1 MNKLAGTVWELDQR
15 HRLALLRHPMAE
27 TTRPRLC
34 LGDLLA
40 EDSFG
45 LTLIS
50 GGPEGARREV
60 RGAHAV
66 EVDEPARWLACG
78 WVMLTTGVRL
88 RGNGHAQRALV
99 PSLEEAGVTALG
111 FGVGLG
117 FKHVPAAL
125 LEVAQERAFPVFAVP
140 YETPFREI
148 VHFVE
153 RSLSGGDEHVFRRL
167 TALQRYL
174 VDALR
179 TPEPERA
186 MVDRL
191 AGFLDAGVMLL
202 GPDGEPEIVAG
213 KPPVAAL
220 RSVIDAQ
227 PVGLTEV
234 EAGGW
239 HAVATPIATRAH
251 ERTRWLVLA
260 SPRPGFIGKL
270 VKPAAEATAPLLAA
284 MTRLGEVVRDQ
295 ELAVKAALLE
305 EALEPVPVRD
315 LQPLAARAA
324 AFGVDFAR
332 AARLVV
338 IRSHGGQ
345 PLDVAGVRGEFVA
358 TFEHAHI
365 PYLVLPRA
373 GALTALVQAGDG
385 ELSAALA
392 RLAQSP
398 ALAIGVGRA
407 VTAIADAHHSLRD
420 AELAVG
426 RAGLNGGPRIVRF
439 EDFDLGTFMVSEIP
453 PERLGPKVEEI
464 LSVLRAN
471 PPLHEAICAYFAHDL
486 DIAATAVSL
495 HMHRNS
501 LRYRLA
507 RLEQLLG
514 RSLKQPA
521 TIASLYVALAAE
533 DAAGAPPRVGGMPKP
548 RA

>member
-1 MNKLAGTVWELDQR
+1 MG
-15 HRLALLRHPMAE
+15 E

-34 LGDLLA
+34 LGDVLA
-40 EDSFG
+40 EESFG
-45 LTLIS
+45 LTLVS
-50 GGPEGARREV
+50 GGPECAQREV
-60 RGAHAV
+60 VGAHAV
-66 EVDEPARWLACG
+66 EVDEPARWLARE

-88 RGNGHAQRALV
+88 RGNAQAQRALV
-99 PSLEEAGVTALG
+99 PALEDAGVSALG

-125 LEVAQERAFPVFAVP
+125 VEVAHERAFPVFAVP
-140 YETPFREI
+140 YDTPFREI

-153 RSLSGGDEHVFRRL
+153 RSLTGADEQVFRRL

-179 TPEPERA
+179 APEPERA

-202 GPDGEPEIVAG
+202 GAEGEPEIVAG
-213 KPPVAAL
+213 KPPVSAL
-220 RSVIDAQ
+220 RSEIHSQ
-227 PVGLTEV
+227 PVGLMEL

-239 HAVATPIATRAH
+239 HAVATPIVTRPGQGA
-251 ERTRWLVLA
+251 RWLVLA

-270 VKPAAEATAPLLAA
+270 AKPAAEATAPLLAA

-295 ELAVKAALLE
+295 ELAVKAALLD
-305 EALEPVPVRD
+305 EALEPARPRD

-324 AFGVDFAR
+324 AFGVDFSS

-338 IRSHGGQ
+338 IRGSGD
-345 PLDVAGVRGEFVA
+345 LAGVRRDCVA
-358 TFEHAHI
+358 ALEHARI
-365 PYLVLPRA
+365 PHLVQQRK
-373 GALTALVQAGDG
+373 GAVTALVQGAERDVR
-385 ELSAALA
+385 AALA
-392 RLAQSP
+392 PLAESHG
-398 ALAIGVGRA
+398 LAIGIGRA
-407 VTAIADAHHSLRD
+407 VGAIADAHHSLRD
-420 AELAVG
+420 AELAVA
-426 RAGLNGGPRIVRF
+426 RAGNGGGRIVRF

-453 PERLGPKVEEI
+453 AERLGPKVEEI

-471 PPLHEAICAYFAHDL
+471 PPLHEAIRAYFAHDL

-521 TIASLYVALAAE
+521 TIAALYLALAAE
-533 DAAGAPPRVGGMPKP
+533 SAGGVGLPDP
-548 RA
+548 QA

>member
-1 MNKLAGTVWELDQR
+1 MPKLARAVWDR
-15 HRLALLRHPMAE
+15 RPPTHRLDGDLTDAGRA
-27 TTRPRLC
+27 RLC
-34 LGDLLA
+34 LGDVLA
-40 EDSFG
+40 EESFG
-45 LTLIS
+45 ITLVT
-50 GGPEGARREV
+50 GGADAARREV
-60 RGAHAV
+60 GGAHAV
-66 EVDEPARWLACG
+66 EVDEPARWLARD

-88 RGNGHAQRALV
+88 KGSVQAQRALV
-99 PSLEEAGVTALG
+99 PALADAGVTALG

-117 FKHVPAAL
+117 FKNVPGAL
-125 LEVAQERAFPVFAVP
+125 AEVAQKRGFPVFAVP
-140 YETPFREI
+140 YDTPFREI

-153 RSLSGGDEHVFRRL
+153 RSLTGAEEHVFRRL

-202 GPDGEPEIVAG
+202 GADGEPEIVAG

-220 RSVIDAQ
+220 RNELRSQ
-227 PVGLTEV
+227 PAGLMEL

-239 HAVATPIATRAH
+239 QAVATPIVTRPDQGA
-251 ERTRWLVLA
+251 RWLVLA

-270 VKPAAEATAPLLAA
+270 AKPAAEATAPLLAA

-305 EALEPVPVRD
+305 EALEPAEVRD
-315 LQPLAARAA
+315 LQPLAARAE
-324 AFGVDFAR
+324 AFGIDFST

-338 IRSHGGQ
+338 IRSPGDLAGMRRE
-345 PLDVAGVRGEFVA
+345 LVAAFD
-358 TFEHAHI
+358 HAHV
-365 PYLVLPRA
+365 PHLVRQRR
-373 GALTALVQAGDG
+373 GSLTALLQGADARIG
-385 ELSAALA
+385 AALA
-392 RLAQSP
+392 PLVERDELRIGIGR
-398 ALAIGVGRA
+398 AIG
-407 VTAIADAHHSLRD
+407 AIADAHHSLRD
-420 AELAVG
+420 AELAAAH
-426 RAGLNGGPRIVRF
+426 AGANGASRIVRF

-453 PERLGPKVEEI
+453 AERLAPKLEEI

-471 PPLHEAICAYFAHDL
+471 PPLHEAIHAYFAHDL

-521 TIASLYVALAAE
+521 TIAALYVALAAG
-533 DAAGAPPRVGGMPKP
+533 AAESTGAMPDP

>member
-1 MNKLAGTVWELDQR
+1 MG
-15 HRLALLRHPMAE
+15 E
-27 TTRPRLC
+27 TTAPRLC
-34 LGDLLA
+34 LGDVLA
-40 EDSFG
+40 EEPFS
-45 LTLIS
+45 LTLVS
-50 GGPEGARREV
+50 GGPECERREV

-66 EVDEPARWLACG
+66 EVDEPARWLARE

-88 RGNGHAQRALV
+88 RGNAQAQRALV
-99 PSLEEAGVTALG
+99 PALEDAGVSALG

-125 LEVAQERAFPVFAVP
+125 VEVAQERGFPVFAVP
-140 YETPFREI
+140 YDTPFREI

-153 RSLSGGDEHVFRRL
+153 RSLTGAEEQVFRRL

-202 GPDGEPEIVAG
+202 GADGEPEIVAG

-220 RSVIDAQ
+220 RSEINAQ
-227 PVGLTEV
+227 PVGLMEL
-234 EAGGW
+234 EAAGW
-239 HAVATPIATRAH
+239 SAVATPIVTRPGQGA
-251 ERTRWLVLA
+251 RWLVLA

-270 VKPAAEATAPLLAA
+270 AKPAAEATAPLLAA

-295 ELAVKAALLE
+295 ELAVKAALLD
-305 EALEPVPVRD
+305 EALEPARPRD

-324 AFGVDFAR
+324 AFGIDFAS

-338 IRSHGGQ
+338 IRGAGD
-345 PLDVAGVRGEFVA
+345 LGGVRRDCVA
-358 TFEHAHI
+358 ALEHARVPH
-365 PYLVLPRA
+365 LVQQRA
-373 GALTALVQAGDG
+373 GAVTALVQGG
-385 ELSAALA
+385 ERDVRAALA
-392 RLAQSP
+392 PLAESH
-398 ALAIGVGRA
+398 ALAIGIGRA
-407 VTAIADAHHSLRD
+407 VSAIADAHHSLRD
-420 AELAVG
+420 AELAVA
-426 RAGLNGGPRIVRF
+426 RAGNGGARIVRF

-453 PERLGPKVEEI
+453 AERLGPKVDEI
-464 LSVLRAN
+464 LSVLHAN
-471 PPLHEAICAYFAHDL
+471 PPLHEAIRAYFAHDL
-486 DIAATAVSL
+486 DIAATAISL

-514 RSLKQPA
+514 RSLKQPG
-521 TIASLYVALAAE
+521 TIAALYLALAAE
-533 DAAGAPPRVGGMPKP
+533 SAGGVGMPNP
-548 RA
+548 RP

>member
-1 MNKLAGTVWELDQR
+1 MG
-15 HRLALLRHPMAE
+15 E

-34 LGDLLA
+34 LGDVLA
-40 EDSFG
+40 EESFR
-45 LTLIS
+45 LTLVS
-50 GGPEGARREV
+50 GGPECAQREV
-60 RGAHAV
+60 VGAHAV
-66 EVDEPARWLACG
+66 EVDEPARWLARE

-88 RGNGHAQRALV
+88 RGNAQAQRALV
-99 PSLEEAGVTALG
+99 PALEDAGVSALG

-125 LEVAQERAFPVFAVP
+125 VEVAHERAFPVFAVP
-140 YETPFREI
+140 YDTPFREI

-153 RSLSGGDEHVFRRL
+153 RSLTGAEEQVFRRL

-202 GPDGEPEIVAG
+202 GADGEPEIVAG

-220 RSVIDAQ
+220 RREISEQ
-227 PVGLTEV
+227 PVGLIEL

-239 HAVATPIATRAH
+239 HAVATPIATGAGQGP
-251 ERTRWLVLA
+251 RWLVLA
-260 SPRPGFIGKL
+260 SPRAGFIGKL

-315 LQPLAARAA
+315 LQPLGARAA

-332 AARLVV
+332 PARLVV
-338 IRSHGGQ
+338 MRSHGPQ
-345 PLDVAGVRGEFVA
+345 PLDVAGARRELVTA
-358 TFEHAHI
+358 FEHARI

-373 GALTALVQAGDG
+373 GALTALVQAGDA
-385 ELSAALA
+385 ELRGALA
-392 RLAQSP
+392 QLTQSP
-398 ALAIGVGRA
+398 SLAIGVGRA

-439 EDFDLGTFMVSEIP
+439 EDFDLGMFMVSEIP
-453 PERLGPKVEEI
+453 PERLGPKVEGI
-464 LSVLRAN
+464 LAVLRAN
-471 PPLHEAICAYFAHDL
+471 PPLHDAICAYFAHDL

-521 TIASLYVALAAE
+521 TIASLYLALAAE
-533 DAAGAPPRVGGMPKP
+533 SAGGVGLPDP
-548 RA
+548 QA

>member
-1 MNKLAGTVWELDQR
+1 MG
-15 HRLALLRHPMAE
+15 E

-34 LGDLLA
+34 LGDVLA

-45 LTLIS
+45 LTLAS
-50 GGPEGARREV
+50 GGPDCAHREV

-66 EVDEPARWLACG
+66 EVDSPARWLARE

-88 RGNGHAQRALV
+88 RGNAQAQRSLV

-111 FGVGLG
+111 FGVGFG

-125 LEVAQERAFPVFAVP
+125 LEVARERGFPVFAVP

-153 RSLSGGDEHVFRRL
+153 RSLTSSEEQVFRRL

-202 GPDGEPEIVAG
+202 GANGVPEIVAG

-220 RSVIDAQ
+220 RNEIHAQ
-227 PVGLTEV
+227 PVGLTEL

-239 HAVATPIATRAH
+239 HAVATPIATQAGQGP
-251 ERTRWLVLA
+251 RWLVLA

-270 VKPAAEATAPLLAA
+270 AKPAAEATAPLLAA
-284 MTRLGEVVRDQ
+284 MTRLGAVVRDQ
-295 ELAVKAALLE
+295 ELAVKAALLD
-305 EALEPVPVRD
+305 EALEPARARD

-324 AFGVDFAR
+324 AFGIDFSSE
-332 AARLVV
+332 ARLVV
-338 IRSHGGQ
+338 IRRQGD
-345 PLDVAGVRGEFVA
+345 LAGVRRECIA
-358 TFEHAHI
+358 ALEHAHI
-365 PYLVLPRA
+365 PHLVQQRN
-373 GALTALVQAGDG
+373 GALTALVQGA
-385 ELSAALA
+385 ESEIRAALVP
-392 RLAQSP
+392 LAESLAP
-398 ALAIGVGRA
+398 AIGIGRA
-407 VTAIADAHHSLRD
+407 VGAIADAHHSLRD
-420 AELAVG
+420 AELAVAH
-426 RAGLNGGPRIVRF
+426 AGEGRIVRF

-464 LSVLRAN
+464 LAVLRAN
-471 PPLHEAICAYFAHDL
+471 PPLHEAICAYFEHDL
-486 DIAATAVSL
+486 DIAATAVAL

-507 RLEQLLG
+507 RLEHLLG

-521 TIASLYVALAAE
+521 TIAALYLALAAE
-533 DAAGAPPRVGGMPKP
+533 AGGMPNP
-548 RA
+548 GR